1 MWKEKTMKIIP
12 FWILQTKQQF
22 GLDLGVTFTKFDYLA
37 YGSFWQLQLD
47 LIIVRILINFLHK
60 V

>member
-1 MWKEKTMKIIP
+1 MKIIP